1 MVTNSNNNES
11 ELKVKQGRI
20 SSKPSIQVQNMHACC
35 FKETCNRYIYHYV
48 IQRIIPVPN
57 VSKISCTF
65 GIDIYVYPK
74 CMCVYIYMNIISI
87 LYVNYKIYVQSDK
100 NHY

>member
-65 GIDIYVYPK
+65 GIYI
-74 CMCVYIYMNIISI
+74 YIYMNIIYI

>member
-1 MVTNSNNNES
+1 MVTNSNNNEC

-65 GIDIYVYPK
+65 GIDIYIPNVS
-74 CMCVYIYMNIISI
+74 IYMNIIYI

>member
-1 MVTNSNNNES
+1 MTNWNNNDS

-65 GIDIYVYPK
+65 GIDIYIPNVS
-74 CMCVYIYMNIISI
+74 IYMNIIYI

>member
-35 FKETCNRYIYHYV
+35 FKETCKRYIYHYV

-65 GIDIYVYPK
+65 GIDIYIPNVS
-74 CMCVYIYMNIISI
+74 IYMNIIYI
-87 LYVNYKIYVQSDK
+87 LYVNYKIYV
-100 NHY
+100 

>member
-1 MVTNSNNNES
+1 MVTNWNNNDS

-57 VSKISCTF
+57 VSKISCMF
-65 GIDIYVYPK
+65 GIYIYISQMYV
-74 CMCVYIYMNIISI
+74 CIYIYMNIISI

>member
-65 GIDIYVYPK
+65 GIDIYIPNVS
-74 CMCVYIYMNIISI
+74 IYMNIIYI
-87 LYVNYKIYVQSDK
+87 LYVNYKIYV
-100 NHY
+100 